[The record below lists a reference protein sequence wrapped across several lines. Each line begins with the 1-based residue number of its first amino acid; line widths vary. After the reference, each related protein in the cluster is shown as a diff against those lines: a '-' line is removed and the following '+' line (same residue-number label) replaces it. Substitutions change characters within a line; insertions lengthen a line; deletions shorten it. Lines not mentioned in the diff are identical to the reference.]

1 MSPPQVRAGAA
12 GGVPGPAQPPQ
23 LGPSGCPVL
32 DHGDAA
38 ALWPPPL
45 SVRPSFCPFLE
56 PSVWKAVRESVHESV
71 CPWVHPS
78 PNKLVPLTP
87 EHLLWFCPWGTWGE
101 TCPLSAP
108 PPPHKCPPAP
118 PKRHQRGEF
127 TNPPSFIPGGSP
139 GDPPC
144 SRGVQDGGCP
154 RALRSVWAPSGGP
167 RVCPSVCLS
176 AGPGAHRVCQWG
188 WVSVWVSVGGSGC
201 PPVGPGI
208 HPEVRVLVGES
219 RGPSVGL
226 SECLWVRPGVS
237 G

>member
-1 MSPPQVRAGAA
+1 MSPLQVRAGAA
-12 GGVPGPAQPPQ
+12 GGLPGPAQPPQ

-38 ALWPPPL
+38 ALRPPPL

-56 PSVWKAVRESVHESV
+56 LSVWKAIRESVHESV
-71 CPWVHPS
+71 CPWAHPS

-87 EHLLWFCPWGTWGE
+87 EHLLWFCPWGTRGE
-101 TCPLSAP
+101 TCPLSALP
-108 PPPHKCPPAP
+108 TPHKCPPAP

-144 SRGVQDGGCP
+144 SRGGPGRRVPPGPEVCP
-154 RALRSVWAPSGGP
+154 GSVWGA
-167 RVCPSVCLS
+167 VCLSVCLS

-208 HPEVRVLVGES
+208 HPEVRVLVSES